1 MDSIKPNRRE
11 FLGIV
16 GGLAGATIAAGAWAA
31 PTEPAGRVRI
41 GVAGGSFGAGFHW
54 HEDPGCEVY
63 GVSDLLED
71 RLQNLVNRYG
81 CERTYPSLEAMIDDE
96 NIDAIAVFTG
106 APDHVR
112 HCVAAMEAGKHVI
125 SAVPAALTLEGCA
138 ELVATKERTGA
149 KYMMA
154 ETSYYRWP
162 CITARRLFADGA
174 FGVLKYVEGEYYH
187 PMIGSDSS
195 DLMRMPKREGG
206 GPTWRFG
213 LPPMLYPT
221 HSSGFLVGVS
231 GERLIEVSC
240 IGTLGWDVGFLDNIY
255 GNPFDNSVALFT
267 TSSGNIFR
275 CNVMWNAWHH
285 GERAQWFGDKLS
297 LFMDSWSGQ
306 PYALKPRDG
315 GDVLVQPD
323 YWPLVP
329 EAMRYDTGHGASH
342 PFLSHEFITA
352 ILEDREPAVNVYEAV
367 AMTAPGIVA
376 QESALRGGEHLPVPQ
391 FDPAPA

>member
-213 LPPMLYPT
+213 LPPMLYLT

-231 GERLIEVSC
+231 GGGSLVSC
-240 IGTLGWDVGFLDNIY
+240 IGTLGWDVGFWI
-255 GNPFDNSVALFT
+255 
-267 TSSGNIFR
+267 TSTGTLR
-275 CNVMWNAWHH
+275 QQRGAVHH
-285 GERAQWFGDKLS
+285 IVGQHLPLQCDVERLAPW
-297 LFMDSWSGQ
+297 
-306 PYALKPRDG
+306 
-315 GDVLVQPD
+315 
-323 YWPLVP
+323 
-329 EAMRYDTGHGASH
+329 GASPVVRRQALALH
-342 PFLSHEFITA
+342 GLMVGA
-352 ILEDREPAVNVYEAV
+352 
-367 AMTAPGIVA
+367 
-376 QESALRGGEHLPVPQ
+376 ALRSEAERRGRRAR
-391 FDPAPA
+391 PAGLLAPSPRSDAL